1 MSDPSKDE
9 KYAVDLCLTN
19 DDLRDAVLNAAS
31 DPDTLLKKLKDHNI
45 KFSNE
50 ADAVKIIQK
59 LDWDKLRILE
69 NDLGRQGMG

>member
-1 MSDPSKDE
+1 MSNPSKDE
-9 KYAVDLCLTN
+9 KHAVDLCLME

-31 DPDTLLKKLKDHNI
+31 DPNTLLKKLKDYNI
-45 KFSNE
+45 KFSDE